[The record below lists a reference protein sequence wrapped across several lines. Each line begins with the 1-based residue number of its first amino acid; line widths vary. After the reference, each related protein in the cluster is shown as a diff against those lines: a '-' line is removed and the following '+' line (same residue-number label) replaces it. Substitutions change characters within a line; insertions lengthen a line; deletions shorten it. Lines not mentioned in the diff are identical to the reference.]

1 MEGSPYRKF
10 SFSRGKGAG
19 TQRSASFLS
28 AGTQRSASCPRSG
41 GIQYLSIFPQQYAP
55 YSRFRHRTRGITCAL
70 KSTGVA
76 HSQQA
81 SLRQDIAQV
90 ILRSRV
96 QLRPEPHSEP
106 GGGPVPFLQTGIEE
120 KDAVSGVSIDSSSEE
135 AEGSECDLMAPL
147 SLSCAYAAPPLV
159 GPASS
164 VGEDEMAEWRS
175 RYSLP
180 SSVILRIPTPEEHAS
195 SYIPGEIAV
204 YEAFFD
210 SGHRGTIP
218 ALIAGLC
225 KLFEISPSQLN
236 PPPWRILIAIQNSGD
251 LEYLSLGINEAA
263 RTHHAPSEGERAVL
277 RARQLPV
284 ARRQVNFLVSKT
296 VLRRS
301 SLWRDMLGGVTNNP
315 TAAYQEAVKVM
326 SATKRS
332 SSRSASGDE
341 VMITGSRRSTVVKLE
356 TSPFL
361 PGKRPKSGGVTTRS
375 AQQTADMARSAGSLA
390 VALSNLNLNVFPQDG
405 TVFPIGDPSEVVQVL
420 QGGLLRTVSQLY
432 HLGERLSSEDL
443 PTLREEIED
452 LKRQTSSADALTT
465 SQKNQELGEEIDVL
479 KAAAETFKFEMVMAA
494 NGARVVAR
502 WELMREWLR
511 KQSAQWDLAMAL
523 EQYKA
528 VVREEAR
535 NKGVLPPTFEDKPAI
550 PPISEMDVDSSVK
563 PRGSPA

>member
-1 MEGSPYRKF
+1 MSKRSSSSIPTTADRARSKRRMQSLVYR
-10 SFSRGKGAG
+10 S
-19 TQRSASFLS
+19 
-28 AGTQRSASCPRSG
+28 
-41 GIQYLSIFPQQYAP
+41 
-55 YSRFRHRTRGITCAL
+55 
-70 KSTGVA
+70 
-76 HSQQA
+76 
-81 SLRQDIAQV
+81 
-90 ILRSRV
+90 
-96 QLRPEPHSEP
+96 
-106 GGGPVPFLQTGIEE
+106 
-120 KDAVSGVSIDSSSEE
+120 DSSSEE

-147 SLSCAYAAPPLV
+147 PLSCAYAAPLLV

-164 VGEDEMAEWRS
+164 VGEDELAEWRS

-180 SSVILRIPTPEEHAS
+180 SSVILQIPTPEEHAS

-218 ALIAGLC
+218 ALIAG
-225 KLFEISPSQLN
+225 
-236 PPPWRILIAIQNSGD
+236 D

-284 ARRQVNFLVSKT
+284 DRRQVNFLVSKT

-315 TAAYQEAVKVM
+315 SAAYQEAVKVM

-341 VMITGSRRSTVVKLE
+341 VMITDSRRSTVVKLE
-356 TSPFL
+356 PSPFL

-405 TVFPIGDPSEVVQVL
+405 TVLPIGDPSEVVQVL

-452 LKRQTSSADALTT
+452 LKRQVSGERDQPDALTT

-535 NKGVLPPTFEDKPAI
+535 NKGVLPPTFEDEPAI

-563 PRGSPA
+563 ARGSPA